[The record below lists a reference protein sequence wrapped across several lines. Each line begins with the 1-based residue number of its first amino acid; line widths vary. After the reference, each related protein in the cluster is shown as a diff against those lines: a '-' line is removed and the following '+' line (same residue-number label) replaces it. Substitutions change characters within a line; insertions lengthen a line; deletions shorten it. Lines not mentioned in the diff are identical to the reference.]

1 MKLLLIAL
9 VAARAKRTAKTC
21 RHHRRLEDLADAPA
35 FNATAAVTAPAPAV
49 AANASLALLS
59 VGQPRGVVEH
69 PVIVRQFRLMRSG
82 LPRHDLFLTLV
93 GDGTLRKPTHRTAKQ
108 LKSLYGA
115 RGVEILPKDTPR
127 PCFGHSRM
135 THDGALRFVTMVMH
149 FREGYRLVQKYER
162 RRGAAYDVVVKV
174 RPDLIY
180 MTPFP
185 SIAAVAT
192 RAVAHGV
199 MTRTGRFQPAC
210 VEIKQ

>member
-1 MKLLLIAL
+1 M
-9 VAARAKRTAKTC
+9 
-21 RHHRRLEDLADAPA
+21 H
-35 FNATAAVTAPAPAV
+35 
-49 AANASLALLS
+49 
-59 VGQPRGVVEH
+59 
-69 PVIVRQFRLMRSG
+69 M
-82 LPRHDLFLTLV
+82 TLV

-149 FREGYRLVQKYER
+149 FRAGYRLVEKYER
-162 RRGAAYDVVVKV
+162 RRGAAYDYIVKV

-180 MTPFP
+180 MAPFP
-185 SIAAVAT
+185 SIAAVAA

-199 MTRTGRFQPAC
+199 MTRTGRFQP
-210 VEIKQ
+210 VWK

>member
-1 MKLLLIAL
+1 MKLFLLAL
-9 VAARAKRTAKTC
+9 VAARAAKTC
-21 RHHRRLEDLADAPA
+21 RHRRRLADAPA
-35 FNATAAVTAPAPAV
+35 FNATAAPLPRV
-49 AANASLALLS
+49 ANASLALLS

-82 LPRHDLFLTLV
+82 LAPHDLFLTLV

-115 RGVEILPKDTPR
+115 RGVEILPKDTPK

-149 FREGYRLVQKYER
+149 FREGYRLVEKYER
-162 RRGAAYDVVVKV
+162 RRGRAYDVVVKV

-180 MTPFP
+180 MAPFP
-185 SIAAVAT
+185 SIAAVAS

-199 MTRTGRFQPAC
+199 MTRTGRFQPVWKRSYDDDVASMA
-210 VEIKQ
+210 

>member
-1 MKLLLIAL
+1 MKLLLLAL

-21 RHHRRLEDLADAPA
+21 RHHRRLDAPT
-35 FNATAAVTAPAPAV
+35 FNTTAAPPPPRV

-82 LPRHDLFLTLV
+82 LPPNDLFLTLV

-115 RGVEILPKDTPR
+115 RGVEILPKDAPR

-149 FREGYRLVQKYER
+149 FRAGYRLVEKYER
-162 RRGAAYDVVVKV
+162 RRGAAYDYIVKV

-180 MTPFP
+180 FAPFP
-185 SIAAVAT
+185 DIAAVAA

-199 MTRTGRFQPAC
+199 MTRTGRFQP
-210 VEIKQ
+210 VWK